1 MINLT
6 AIAGNI
12 QRRLFEKMRILG
24 RDQYEDTGSPNRQ
37 NSKKPDGELTHA
49 KMATRSTFLRMCS
62 GQINPVVL
70 QGGKLKDNNNIP
82 GGYDEIYGPRTY
94 VDNENAILD
103 TSKEVIRNTRAG
115 RLPQIV
121 GQRGEPG
128 KKINFQ
134 NKNKRP
140 MPGLKSADVTFKGGV
155 RALREATVQW
165 VCWDWDELNLLMP
178 HFLAH
183 GKTVLLEWG
192 WVYDGSQQSYTKSFI
207 KYDNSKVPYIDAK
220 AYDTSY
226 RDKVI
231 EENGDFDMMVGI
243 IKNFEFTTRE
253 DGGFD
258 CTTIITSVGASIL
271 DNPEP
276 NEVALDPGIVYNT
289 SISETNSQ
297 TAAKISKVVN
307 KKGIGK
313 TGRNEKLDSLVDL
326 NSTLSLKLM
335 ISKLDDYLQQ
345 QLLDPKVEDSRNTWS
360 KENRN
365 FLGFAST
372 STGTPISD
380 RFFGKRNKY
389 LIQKRGTTA
398 GNIGKPYNAW
408 VRWGWFEDNILS
420 KFLSMVTKPNKSV
433 EKYSEILTE
442 FRSIERVLTPEG
454 TTTGETESVIIKNHS
469 ELQTTNINNHI
480 MPGQF
485 YPVESKR
492 YRTQTNKTGKIPG
505 DEKYLLQLA
514 KIVNDKK
521 NFDSFSKD
529 SDEITVKE
537 VVKEKFIE
545 TVNGE
550 QILDKDFVG
559 PSQYQVKTRDKEV
572 EKTRLV
578 PGKYGYLRNMLINTK
593 VIRDAFGVGD
603 EFNVESINIVES
615 LESLFSIINQ
625 ELNFWSFQVVT
636 DETETNRAKII
647 DNQVVDFEFSRNNPV
662 TSKQSIIDQA
672 GILRTSTANEPGVF
686 FFPVWQKDSLVKRQN
701 ITANIPDALQL
712 SIMYGTNLDQLK
724 DFANPGA
731 AFGEKEGVFAGA
743 LFNKYSDV
751 KNKDADLAFRSFLNT
766 IGTPDGN
773 PNDKLGNQGDNIRTF
788 IIENSGDLELGLEDR
803 LEKINEELELAANED
818 LYKGLNFDSNVPP
831 PVLRD
836 LSPTELGSLLEYEEA
851 LIGGKKE
858 LGELFGSMFDKD
870 GKMKLPFKGSVG
882 FLTTQ
887 HGIYKNSKTPLLIPL
902 ELELEIDGIG
912 GIFPGNSCHSTYVP
926 LEYQQKTVF
935 QIFDVNH
942 RIGNE
947 GWTVTLA
954 CKMRSNLDSVV
965 EGFETTDTL
974 KQRQFTNY
982 LKKAAS
988 NERKRQNAG
997 YDKLSQ
1003 FSQDD
1008 SEFQGS

>member
-1 MINLT
+1 MT
-6 AIAGNI
+6 DRKG
-12 QRRLFEKMRILG
+12 QQHSYF
-24 RDQYEDTGSPNRQ
+24 TGQS
-37 NSKKPDGELTHA
+37 
-49 KMATRSTFLRMCS
+49 
-62 GQINPVVL
+62 
-70 QGGKLKDNNNIP
+70 
-82 GGYDEIYGPRTY
+82 
-94 VDNENAILD
+94 
-103 TSKEVIRNTRAG
+103 
-115 RLPQIV
+115 
-121 GQRGEPG
+121 GEPG
-128 KKINFQ
+128 KKINFG

-192 WVYDGSQQSYTKSFI
+192 WIYDGSQQSYSKSFI
-207 KYDNSKVPYIDAK
+207 KYDNAKVPYIDAK

-271 DNPEP
+271 QNPEP

-289 SISETNSQ
+289 SISETTSQ
-297 TAAKISKVVN
+297 TAAKISRVVN
-307 KKGIGK
+307 KKGVDEG
-313 TGRNEKLDSLVDL
+313 GRNEKLDSLVDL

-335 ISKLDDYLQQ
+335 ISKLDDYIKQ
-345 QLLDPKVEDSRNTWS
+345 QLVDPNDDSYSSFTNQNS
-360 KENRN
+360 N
-365 FLGFAST
+365 FLGIAKSSLQGVVQPKIT
-372 STGTPISD
+372 ID
-380 RFFGKRNKY
+380 RFFGKPNKY
-389 LIQKRGTTA
+389 LIQMRGTPTSNKRVDLSTVEQA
-398 GNIGKPYNAW
+398 AGKPYNAW

-420 KFLSMVTKPNKSV
+420 KFLSMVTKPNKDV
-433 EKYSEILTE
+433 DKYNEILTE
-442 FRSIERVLTPEG
+442 FRSIERVLPPEG

-480 MPGQF
+480 LPGQF
-485 YPVESKR
+485 YPIESKR
-492 YRTQTNKTGKIPG
+492 YSFEVKDDWMSEGFKKTGKIPG

-514 KIVNDKK
+514 NIVNEPK

-529 SDEITVKE
+529 GDTITILEKIYKDVDIMKDVWGDFTSEKKKVGTKE
-537 VVKEKFIE
+537 VYTGKTQEKE
-545 TVNGE
+545 
-550 QILDKDFVG
+550 
-559 PSQYQVKTRDKEV
+559 
-572 EKTRLV
+572 RLV

-603 EFNVESINIVES
+603 EFSVESINIVES

-672 GILRTSTANEPGVF
+672 GSLKTSAGNEPGVF

-751 KNKDADLAFRSFLNT
+751 KNKNADLAFRSDDLNK

-773 PNDKLGNQGDNIRTF
+773 PNDKLGNEGDNIRTF

-803 LEKINEELELAANED
+803 LQEINEELELAANED

-831 PVLRD
+831 PVIRD
-836 LSPTELGSLLEYEEA
+836 LSPTELGSLLEYEES
-851 LIGGKKE
+851 LLTKGE

-954 CKMRSNLDSVV
+954 CKMRSNLDSVI

-982 LKKAAS
+982 IDKAKL
-988 NERKRQNAG
+988 NEKTRLRQIATRG
-997 YDKLSQ
+997 
-1003 FSQDD
+1003 
-1008 SEFQGS
+1008 QG